1 MIEAPNAGQFMAP
14 AMGIALDQTIMAICS
29 TCQREIPSDAPAG
42 LCPVCAFGMA
52 RNQSRN
58 PADLPTREMTSHFPE
73 QMPTPEVLTR
83 LLPQFEVQEL
93 IGVGG
98 MGAVYRARQP
108 KLDRP
113 VALKIMSSRFAKQPA
128 FAERFAREA
137 RLLARLNHPHI
148 VSVYDFGEVNGFCYL
163 VMEFVDG
170 INLRE
175 AISAGRLPAE
185 EVLQIVQQVC
195 EALQFAHDQ
204 GVVHRDIKPENIL
217 LDQRGRV
224 KIADFGLAKLN
235 ADPQTPVSLTGTQQ
249 ILGTFNYMA
258 PEQLEKPGSVDHRAD
273 IYSLGVV
280 LYELLT
286 GELPLGRFPL
296 PGEKQAQFAPL
307 DQVVART
314 LEKEPQRRYQQASEV
329 RTAVE
334 VARSDSRFHP
344 VEPAGGRRP
353 AAAAHI
359 VQVAP
364 PNAPAYSS
372 PSVPVSVVPFRIG
385 NPSTGYSAQ
394 TDGMLSLQ
402 KDELVIAYTAR
413 DPFFNSTL
421 LGHDGEHRLP
431 LSQVSGAELKE
442 GWFAHPLTIKHR
454 SMEDYRGLISKKRGL
469 LRFQIASDDIDE
481 AKLLV
486 NRLRGAIGQAPIAN
500 LYEKPEEKRARA
512 KRRLYGLGIAMSLVG
527 FVNTAI
533 FPMLII
539 ALFFSRAAV
548 PALPPD
554 FSTPENVQTPESGES
569 GTSQTE
575 STEIS
580 SVLKSGMKRADIEVT
595 SSAAPVEQEKVS
607 EEGGYAPAER
617 PTQIMMTLTTGLFFV
632 IGLLL
637 LSGAHCLLN
646 VRHWYWAIAMSIL
659 CLIPVHPGAFL
670 GGIAVGIW
678 SLVEL
683 CRYSNR
689 VAFGIDPYSS

>member
-1 MIEAPNAGQFMAP
+1 
-14 AMGIALDQTIMAICS
+14 MGMALDHKIMASCS
-29 TCQREIPSDAPAG
+29 TCQREIPSDAPGG

-52 RNQSRN
+52 RSQGKN
-58 PADLPTREMTSHFPE
+58 PADQPTREMTSNFPE
-73 QMPTPEVLTR
+73 QLPTPELLSR
-83 LLPQFEVQEL
+83 MLPQFEVQEL
-93 IGVGG
+93 IGIGG

-113 VALKIMSSRFAKQPA
+113 IALKIMSSRFAKQPA

-170 INLRE
+170 INLRQ
-175 AISAGRLPAE
+175 AISAGKLPAD

-249 ILGTFNYMA
+249 VLGTFNYMA

-286 GELPLGRFPL
+286 GELPIGRFPL
-296 PGEKQAQFAPL
+296 PGEKQSQFAPL

-329 RTAVE
+329 QTAVE
-334 VARSDSRFHP
+334 VARSDSRFQP
-344 VEPAGGRRP
+344 VQPAGGRRP
-353 AAAAHI
+353 AATPFVTQTPPAAA
-359 VQVAP
+359 QP
-364 PNAPAYSS
+364 YSS
-372 PSVPVSVVPFRIG
+372 PSVAEAVVPFRIG
-385 NPSTGYSAQ
+385 NPSTGYKTQ

-402 KDELVIAYTAR
+402 KDELVITYSAR
-413 DPFFNSTL
+413 DPFFNTKL

-431 LSQVSGAELKE
+431 LSQISAADFKE

-454 SMEDYRGLISKKRGL
+454 SLEDYRGLITDKRGSL
-469 LRFQIASDDIDE
+469 KFVIASEDIDD
-481 AKLLV
+481 AKVLV
-486 NRLRGAIGQAPIAN
+486 NRIRGAIGQSPIAN
-500 LYEKPEEKRARA
+500 LYEKPQEKRSRA
-512 KRRLYGLGIAMSLVG
+512 KRRLHGLGIAMSLVG
-527 FVNTAI
+527 FVNTAL
-533 FPMLII
+533 FPALMI
-539 ALFFSRAAV
+539 ALFSLRSGV
-548 PALPPD
+548 PSMPPD
-554 FSTPENVQTPESGES
+554 PSVP
-569 GTSQTE
+569 
-575 STEIS
+575 EIS
-580 SVLKSGMKRADIEVT
+580 QPLESNEVTETSTSESEEIRSALKSGMQRTELEERASASPSKQDGVSDRPAVT
-595 SSAAPVEQEKVS
+595 NVQK
-607 EEGGYAPAER
+607 PA
-617 PTQIMMTLTTGLFFV
+617 QIMMILTTAIFFG

-646 VRHWYWAIAMSIL
+646 VRHWHWAIAMSIL
-659 CLIPVHPGAFL
+659 CLIPIHPGAIV
-670 GGIAVGIW
+670 GGIVVGIW

-689 VAFGIDPYSS
+689 VAFTIDPYES